1 MNAIMR
7 MRQEKGITQAALA
20 EAAGVSQPFIY
31 DLERGHRGAKMETL
45 EKIADVLG
53 CSVSELYDDE
63 RFKREGD

>member
-63 RFKREGD
+63 RFKREDN

>member
-31 DLERGHRGAKMETL
+31 DLERGHRGAKMATL

-63 RFKREGD
+63 RFKREDD